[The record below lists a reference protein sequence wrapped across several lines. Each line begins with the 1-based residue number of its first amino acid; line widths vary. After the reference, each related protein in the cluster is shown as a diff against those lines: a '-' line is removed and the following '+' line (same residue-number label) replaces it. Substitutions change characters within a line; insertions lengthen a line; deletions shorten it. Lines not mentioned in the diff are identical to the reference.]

1 MTLLTI
7 NGHDYTKNITVPSWA
22 VSKLEVATT
31 WTDGNYVTHRDVIRT
46 RVTGQFTFKDRN
58 GGSDYT
64 AFLSDLAA
72 VKQNT
77 NAYTITV
84 YCNNTETSETIN
96 AFLTWTPNS
105 TRTGGGPIVM
115 DAFIVNIEER

>member
-22 VSKLEVATT
+22 VSNLEVATT
-31 WTDGNYVTHRDVIRT
+31 WTDGNSVTHRDVIRH

-58 GGSDYT
+58 GGADYT
-64 AFLSDLAA
+64 AFLADLAA
-72 VKQNT
+72 VRTNT

-84 YCNNTETSETIN
+84 YCNNTEASETID
-96 AFLTWTPNS
+96 AFLTWTPNQ
-105 TRTGGGPIVM
+105 TRVAGGPVVM